1 VRGVSKSPKV
11 TTLYYYTLLA
21 EMDPHEETSVEE
33 TAPVAVEETPEEGS
47 KILTDEPVHSVQVDG
62 LVSIFFFV
70 ECSWD

>member
-1 VRGVSKSPKV
+1 
-11 TTLYYYTLLA
+11 
-21 EMDPHEETSVEE
+21 MDPHEETSVEE